1 MRILTETKEWMG
13 IPLRTCKRKTPSR
26 KWNKF
31 EDMCSLFIEDILTRP
46 NICTRSALYH
56 EDEEEFEYSYKMY
69 LNGIVTN
76 DRPISR
82 LKAMYCITDCI
93 PDSKPI
99 NLINVLYNCGMKY
112 YDIKD
117 YKFDYEY
124 IKSFEYTKST
134 VESLYKKY
142 GIRSIYIKRADPNDN
157 YYTVFIKYTFEE
169 LNAVWGKKG
178 K

>member
-1 MRILTETKEWMG
+1 MRILTETKEWMS
-13 IPLRTCKRKTPSR
+13 IPLRICKRKAPSR

-46 NICTRSALYH
+46 NICTKSSIAYEH
-56 EDEEEFEYSYKMY
+56 KEFEYSYKMY
-69 LNGIVTN
+69 LNGVKN

-82 LKAMYCITDCI
+82 LKAMYCVTDCI
-93 PDSKPI
+93 PDSKLV
-99 NLINVLYNCGMKY
+99 NLIDILYNCGMKY

-117 YKFDYEY
+117 YKFEY
-124 IKSFEYTKST
+124 VKSFEYTKST
-134 VESLYKKY
+134 IESLYKKY
-142 GIRSIYIKRADPNDN
+142 GIRSIYIKRASHNDN

>member
-1 MRILTETKEWMG
+1 MRILTETKEWMS

-31 EDMCSLFIEDILTRP
+31 EDMCALFIEDILTRP
-46 NICTRSALYH
+46 NICTKSSISYEH
-56 EDEEEFEYSYKMY
+56 EEFEYSYKMY
-69 LNGIVTN
+69 LNGIKN

-82 LKAMYCITDCI
+82 LKAMYCVTDCI
-93 PDSKPI
+93 PDREPV
-99 NLINVLYNCGMKY
+99 NLINLLYDCSIKY
-112 YDIKD
+112 YHMAD
-117 YKFDYEY
+117 YK
-124 IKSFEYTKST
+124 FEYTKST

-142 GIRSIYIKRADPNDN
+142 GIRSIYIKCADPNDN

>member
-1 MRILTETKEWMG
+1 MRILTETKEWMS
-13 IPLRTCKRKTPSR
+13 IPLRTCKRKSPSR

-31 EDMCSLFIEDILTRP
+31 EDMCELFIEDLLTRP
-46 NICTRSALYH
+46 NICTKSSISYEH
-56 EDEEEFEYSYKMY
+56 EEFEYSYKMY
-69 LNGIVTN
+69 LNSSVKN

-82 LKAMYCITDCI
+82 IKAMYCITDCI
-93 PDSKPI
+93 PDSKLV
-99 NLINVLYNCGMKY
+99 NLINILYNCGMKY

-117 YKFDYEY
+117 YKFEY
-124 IKSFEYTKST
+124 IKSFEYTKT
-134 VESLYKKY
+134 TIENLYKKY
-142 GIRSIYIKRADPNDN
+142 GIRSIYIKRDKHNDN

>member
-1 MRILTETKEWMG
+1 MRILTETKEWMS

-31 EDMCSLFIEDILTRP
+31 EDMCALFIEDILTRP
-46 NICTRSALYH
+46 NICTKSSISYEH
-56 EDEEEFEYSYKMY
+56 EEFEYSYKMY
-69 LNGIVTN
+69 LNGIKN

-82 LKAMYCITDCI
+82 LKAMYCVTDCI
-93 PDSKPI
+93 PDNELV
-99 NLINVLYNCGMKY
+99 NLINILYNCGMKY

-117 YKFDYEY
+117 YKFEY
-124 IKSFEYTKST
+124 VKSFEYTKST
-134 VESLYKKY
+134 IESLYKKY
-142 GIRSIYIKRADPNDN
+142 GIRSIYIKRANPNDN

>member
-1 MRILTETKEWMG
+1 MRILTETKEWMS
-13 IPLRTCKRKTPSR
+13 IPLRTCKRKSPSR

-31 EDMCSLFIEDILTRP
+31 EDMCELFIEDILTRP
-46 NICTRSALYH
+46 NNCTKSSISYEH
-56 EDEEEFEYSYKMY
+56 EEFEYSYKMY
-69 LNGIVTN
+69 LNSSVKN

-82 LKAMYCITDCI
+82 IKAMYCITDCI
-93 PDSKPI
+93 PDSKLV
-99 NLINVLYNCGMKY
+99 NLINILYNCGMKY

-117 YKFDYEY
+117 YKFEY
-124 IKSFEYTKST
+124 IKSFEYTKT
-134 VESLYKKY
+134 TIENLYKKY
-142 GIRSIYIKRADPNDN
+142 GIRSIYIKRDKHNDN